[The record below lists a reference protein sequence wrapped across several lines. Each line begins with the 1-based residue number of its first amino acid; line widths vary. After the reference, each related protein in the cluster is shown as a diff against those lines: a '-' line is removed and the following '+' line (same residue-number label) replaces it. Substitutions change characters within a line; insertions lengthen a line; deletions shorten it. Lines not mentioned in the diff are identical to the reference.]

1 MSFLPFNGGK
11 RICFG
16 KTFVEVT
23 LKVMSAMIAQE
34 FDLEF
39 VEKEKY
45 AGSSSLPMIM
55 MAQSHYPQLLVKLTK
70 RHS

>member
-11 RICFG
+11 RVCFG

-23 LKVMSAMIAQE
+23 LKILSAMMAE
-34 FDLEF
+34 RFDYEF

-45 AGSSSLPMIM
+45 GGAAGIPMM
-55 MAQSHYPQLLVKLTK
+55 TMAQSHYPKLLVKVTE
-70 RHS
+70 R